1 MYAYQIRILIV
12 TIIDMKQ
19 YSSELSVQ
27 YLVAL
32 LKAHNIKRVIASPGT
47 TALSFVAS
55 MQCDP
60 FFEMYSCVDERSAAY
75 MAVGLAAETNE
86 PVVITCT
93 GATASR
99 NYLPALTEAYYRKL
113 PILAVTGTQYE
124 GRIGDLHSQ
133 LIDRSSIQKDVAVLS
148 VHIPGLV
155 ETSSFEEKRHAQVE
169 MNRAIT
175 ALTRHGGGPVHINL
189 QTLYSWDFSVAKLPE
204 VKMVR
209 RMTYGTVEQ
218 FPEMPEGRIAIFVGS
233 HNTFNQ
239 ELTDAIDTFCASRNA
254 VVFCDHTSGY
264 YGKYKVNFSLEAVQ
278 ETYTSP
284 LTKMDLC
291 IHIGEI
297 SAEYGSVGMPKK
309 EVWRVSE
316 DGEIRDQFNALSY
329 IFEMTE
335 SDFFRFYTIEN
346 AEPQEEYLKACHEEY
361 DRIFSR
367 MPEMGF
373 TNIWAAS
380 MIAPKLPNGSSL
392 HLGILNSVRSWN
404 LFQIPKS
411 VTSFANVGGFGIDG
425 SISTVIGASLANKN
439 KLYFC
444 IVGDL
449 AFFYDM
455 NSLGNRHVG
464 NNVRLLIVNNGRGTE
479 FRNFYHVGST
489 FGDDADAY
497 IAAAGHYGVQSKNL
511 VKNYTQDLGYE
522 YLSASTKEEFLSVYN
537 RFVTP
542 EITQKPMVLEIFTD
556 SEDESNTLKRIWNI
570 ETTQSGALKNN
581 VRKLA
586 IKLYQT
592 SLGNTIMKIL
602 GKSGL
607 SIVRKM
613 LSK

>member
-1 MYAYQIRILIV
+1 
-12 TIIDMKQ
+12 MKK
-19 YSSELSVQ
+19 YSSEISVQ

-55 MQCDP
+55 MQSDP

-75 MAVGLAAETNE
+75 MAVGMAAETNE

-175 ALTRHGGGPVHINL
+175 ALTRRGGGPVHINL
-189 QTLYSWDFSVAKLPE
+189 QTLYSRDFSVKELPE
-204 VKMVR
+204 VKVIQ
-209 RMTYGTVEQ
+209 RMSYSTVEQ
-218 FPEMPEGRIAIFVGS
+218 FPEMPLGRVAIWVGS
-233 HNTFNQ
+233 HNTFSR
-239 ELTDAIDTFCASRNA
+239 ELTEAIDHFCASRDA

-264 YGKYKVNFSLEAVQ
+264 YGQYKVNFSLVAVQ
-278 ETYTSP
+278 ETYSSP
-284 LTKMDLC
+284 LSKLDLC

-297 SAEYGSVGMPKK
+297 SAEYGSLSMQKK

-316 DGEIRDQFNALSY
+316 DGEIRDQFNKLSY

-335 SDFFRFYTIEN
+335 ADFFRFYTLEN
-346 AEPQEEYLKACHEEY
+346 NEHKDNFLKACREEY
-361 DRIFSR
+361 DNVFKR
-367 MPEMGF
+367 MPEMKF

-380 MIAPKLPNGSSL
+380 MIIPKLPIGSVL
-392 HLGILNSVRSWN
+392 HLGILNSLRSWN
-404 LFQIPKS
+404 LFQLPNG

-425 SISTVIGASLANKN
+425 SVSTVIGASLMNKN
-439 KLYFC
+439 KMYFC
-444 IVGDL
+444 VVGDL

-455 NSLGNRHVG
+455 NSLGNRHIG
-464 NNVRLLIVNNGRGTE
+464 NNVRILIVNNGRGTE

-497 IAAAGHYGVQSKNL
+497 IAAAGHYGNKSKSL
-511 VKNYTQDLGYE
+511 VKNYAQDLGYE
-522 YLSASTKEEFLSVYN
+522 YLSASNKDEFLRVYDK
-537 RFVTP
+537 FIDP
-542 EITQKPMVLEIFTD
+542 KLSDKPIVFEIFTE
-556 SEDESNTLKRIWNI
+556 SSDESSTLKAIWNI
-570 ETTQSGALKNN
+570 ESTKSGTLKNEIKKKA
-581 VRKLA
+581 VR
-586 IKLYQT
+586 LYHTEVGQT
-592 SLGNTIMKIL
+592 LIKIL
-602 GKSGL
+602 GEKGISF
-607 SIVRKM
+607 VKKM
-613 LSK
+613 LRK

>member
-1 MYAYQIRILIV
+1 
-12 TIIDMKQ
+12 MKQ

-32 LKAHNIKRVIASPGT
+32 LKEHNIKRVIASPGT

-55 MQCDP
+55 MQCDS

-75 MAVGLAAETNE
+75 MAVGMAAETNE

-113 PILAVTGTQYE
+113 PVLAVTGTQYE

-169 MNRAIT
+169 INRAIT

-189 QTLYSWDFSVAKLPE
+189 QTLYSRDFSVKVLPE
-204 VKMVR
+204 VKAIK
-209 RMTYGTVEQ
+209 RMTYGTVED
-218 FPEMPEGRIAIFVGS
+218 FPNMPEGQIAIWVGS
-233 HNTFNQ
+233 HKTFDK
-239 ELTDAIDTFCASRNA
+239 ELTDAIDHFCASRNA

-264 YGKYKVNFSLEAVQ
+264 YGKYKVNFSLVAVQ
-278 ETYTSP
+278 ETYSSP
-284 LTKMDLC
+284 LSKIDLC

-297 SAEYGSVGMPKK
+297 SAEYGSLSIQKK

-316 DGEIRDQFNALSY
+316 DGEIRDQFNKLSY
-329 IFEMTE
+329 IFEITE
-335 SDFFRFYTIEN
+335 SDFFRYYTIDNSEI
-346 AEPQEEYLKACHEEY
+346 QDSYLKACQEEY
-361 DRIFSR
+361 DSIFSR

-380 MIAPKLPNGSSL
+380 MIAPKLPKGSSL

-404 LFQIPKS
+404 LFQLPKD

-425 SISTVIGASLANKN
+425 CISTMIGASLMNKD

-444 IVGDL
+444 VVGDL

-455 NSLGNRHVG
+455 NSLGNRHIG
-464 NNVRLLIVNNGRGTE
+464 NNVRILIVNNGRGTE
-479 FRNFYHVGST
+479 FRNFYHVGSM

-497 IAAAGHYGVQSKNL
+497 IAAAGHFGNQSRSL
-511 VKNYTQDLGYE
+511 VKNYAQDLGYD
-522 YLSASTKEEFLSVYN
+522 YIAASNKKEFVDVYEKFIN
-537 RFVTP
+537 PT
-542 EITQKPMVLEIFTD
+542 ITEKPIVFELFTD
-556 SEDESNTLKRIWNI
+556 SQDESNTLKAIWNI
-570 ETTQSGALKNN
+570 ESSKSGSIKNMLKKTA
-581 VRKLA
+581 VKIYR
-586 IKLYQT
+586 T
-592 SLGNTIMKIL
+592 ELGSSIIKIL
-602 GKSGL
+602 GKKGL
-607 SIVRKM
+607 SLIKKS
-613 LSK
+613 LEK

>member
-1 MYAYQIRILIV
+1 
-12 TIIDMKQ
+12 MKR

-32 LKAHNIKRVIASPGT
+32 LKTHNIKRVIASPGT

-55 MQCDP
+55 LQYDP

-133 LIDRSSIQKDVAVLS
+133 LIDRSAIQKDVAVLS
-148 VHIPGLV
+148 VHIPGLL
-155 ETSSFEEKRHAQVE
+155 ETSSFEEKRHIQVE
-169 MNRAIT
+169 LNRAIT

-189 QTLYSWDFSVAKLPE
+189 QTLYSRDFSVGQLPE
-204 VKMVR
+204 VKAIK
-209 RMTYGTVEQ
+209 RMTYGTVDQ
-218 FPEMPEGRIAIFVGS
+218 FPEMPIGRVAIFVGS
-233 HNTFNQ
+233 HNTFSR
-239 ELTDAIDTFCASRNA
+239 ELTEAIDNFCASRNA

-264 YGKYKVNFSLEAVQ
+264 YGKYKVNFSLVAVQ
-278 ETYTSP
+278 ETYTSS
-284 LTKMDLC
+284 LTYLDLC

-297 SAEYGSVGMPKK
+297 SAEYGSLAMPKK

-316 DGEIRDQFNALSY
+316 DGEIRDQFNKLTH

-335 SDFFRFYTIEN
+335 ADFFRFYTLDNVES
-346 AEPQEEYLKACHEEY
+346 QDSYLKACREEY
-361 DRIFSR
+361 NQVFSK

-373 TNIWAAS
+373 SNIWAAS
-380 MIAPKLPNGSSL
+380 KIAPRLPSGSTL

-404 LFQIPKS
+404 LFQLPEG

-425 SISTVIGASLANKN
+425 CISTVIGASLANKE
-439 KLYFC
+439 KLFFC
-444 IVGDL
+444 VVGDL

-455 NSLGNRHVG
+455 NSLGNRHIG
-464 NNVRLLIVNNGRGTE
+464 NNIRLLIVNNGRGTE

-489 FGDDADAY
+489 FGDAADPY
-497 IAAAGHYGVQSKNL
+497 IAAAGHFGKQSRSL
-511 VKNYTQDLGYE
+511 VKNYALDLGYE
-522 YLSASTKEEFLSVYN
+522 YMSASNKEEFMAVYE
-537 RFVTP
+537 RYLTP
-542 EITQKPMVLEIFTD
+542 EVTDRAMVFEIFTD
-556 SEDESNTLKRIWNI
+556 SADESNTLKAIWNI
-570 ETTQSGALKNN
+570 ETTKSGALKNEVKN
-581 VRKLA
+581 VV

-592 SLGNTIMKIL
+592 KVGKAMLKIMGKNGISLVKKL
-602 GKSGL
+602 L
-607 SIVRKM
+607 RR
-613 LSK
+613 

>member
-1 MYAYQIRILIV
+1 
-12 TIIDMKQ
+12 MKQ

-75 MAVGLAAETNE
+75 MAVGMAAETNE

-155 ETSSFEEKRHAQVE
+155 ETSSFEEKRHVQVE
-169 MNRAIT
+169 LNRAIT
-175 ALTRHGGGPVHINL
+175 ALTRRGGGPVHINL
-189 QTLYSWDFSVAKLPE
+189 QTLYSRDFSVKELPD
-204 VKMVR
+204 VKAIR
-209 RMTYGTVEQ
+209 RLTYGTIDE
-218 FPEMPEGRIAIFVGS
+218 FPNMPQGHIAIWVGS
-233 HNTFNQ
+233 HKTFSR
-239 ELTDAIDTFCASRNA
+239 ELTEAIDNFCASRNA

-264 YGKYKVNFSLEAVQ
+264 YGKYKVNFSLVAVQ
-278 ETYTSP
+278 ESYCSP
-284 LTKMDLC
+284 LSKLDLC

-297 SAEYGSVGMPKK
+297 SAEYGSLAMPKK

-316 DGEIRDQFNALSY
+316 DGEIRDQFNKLSY

-335 SDFFRFYTIEN
+335 ADFFRYYTIEGREVYDSYLKECN
-346 AEPQEEYLKACHEEY
+346 EEYNMIFK
-361 DRIFSR
+361 RI
-367 MPEMGF
+367 PEMGF

-380 MIAPKLPNGSSL
+380 MLAPKLPKGSVL
-392 HLGILNSVRSWN
+392 HLGILNSIRSWN
-404 LFQIPKS
+404 LFQLPEG

-425 SISTVIGASLANKN
+425 CVSTMLGASLIHKE

-444 IVGDL
+444 VVGDL

-455 NSLGNRHVG
+455 NSLGNRHIG
-464 NNVRLLIVNNGRGTE
+464 NNVRILIVNNGRGTE

-489 FGDDADAY
+489 FGDDADPY
-497 IAAAGHYGVQSKNL
+497 IAAAGHFGNQSKSL
-511 VKNYTQDLGYE
+511 VKNYAQDLGYE
-522 YLSASTKEEFLSVYN
+522 YLSASNKDEFIKVYMRFLS
-537 RFVTP
+537 P
-542 EITQKPMVLEIFTD
+542 EITDRPMVFEIFTD
-556 SEDESNTLKRIWNI
+556 SKDESDTLKSIWNI
-570 ETTQSGALKNN
+570 ETTKSGTLKNTI
-581 VRKLA
+581 KKAA
-586 IKLYQT
+586 IRLYRTEIGATLIQ
-592 SLGNTIMKIL
+592 IL
-602 GKSGL
+602 GKKGV
-607 SIVRKM
+607 SIIRNK

>member
-1 MYAYQIRILIV
+1 
-12 TIIDMKQ
+12 MKQ

-124 GRIGDLHSQ
+124 GRIGHLHSQ
-133 LIDRSSIQKDVAVLS
+133 LIDRSVLPKDVAVLS

-155 ETSSFEEKRHAQVE
+155 ETSNFEEKRHAQVE
-169 MNRAIT
+169 MNRAIS

-189 QTLYSWDFSVAKLPE
+189 QTLYSWDFSVASLPE
-204 VKMVR
+204 VKVVK
-209 RMTYGTVEQ
+209 RMTYGTIDN
-218 FPEMPEGRIAIFVGS
+218 FPNITHGRIAIFVGS
-233 HNTFNQ
+233 HKTFSN
-239 ELTDAIDTFCASRNA
+239 ELNDAIDAFCASRNA

-264 YGKYKVNFSLEAVQ
+264 YGKYKVNFSLVAVQ
-278 ETYTSP
+278 ESYTSP
-284 LTKMDLC
+284 LSKLDLC

-297 SAEYGSVGMPKK
+297 SAEYGSIGMAKN

-316 DGEIRDQFNALSY
+316 DGEIRDQFNTLSY

-335 SDFFRFYTIEN
+335 VDFFRFYTLEN
-346 AEPQEEYLKACHEEY
+346 NGNHDEYLQECREEY
-361 DRIFSR
+361 DRLFKR
-367 MPEMGF
+367 MPEIGY

-380 MIAPKLPNGSSL
+380 MIVPKLPKGCAL

-404 LFQIPKS
+404 LFELPVG

-425 SISTVIGASLANKN
+425 CVSTVIGASLVNRD

-444 IVGDL
+444 VVGDL

-464 NNVRLLIVNNGRGTE
+464 NNIRLLIVNNGKGTE

-489 FGDDADAY
+489 FGDDADAF
-497 IAAAGHYGVQSKNL
+497 IAAAGHYGKQSRSL
-511 VKNYTQDLGYE
+511 IKNYARDLGYE
-522 YLSASTKEEFLSVYN
+522 YLSASNREEFLSVYE

-542 EITQKPMVLEIFTD
+542 EITDKPMVFEIFTD
-556 SEDESNTLKRIWNI
+556 SIEESNALKKVWNI
-570 ETTQSGALKNN
+570 ETTQSGVLKNR
-581 VRKLA
+581 VRKTA
-586 IKLYQT
+586 VKLYQT
-592 SLGNTIMKIL
+592 PLGNSIIKIL
-602 GKSGL
+602 GKNGL

-613 LSK
+613 LSN

>member
-1 MYAYQIRILIV
+1 
-12 TIIDMKQ
+12 MKH

-55 MQCDP
+55 MQCDS

-99 NYLPALTEAYYRKL
+99 NYLSALTEAYYRKL

-155 ETSSFEEKRHAQVE
+155 ESSSFEEKRHVQADI
-169 MNRAIT
+169 NRAIT

-189 QTLYSWDFSVAKLPE
+189 QTLYSWDFSVTQLPD
-204 VKMVR
+204 VKTIKR
-209 RMTYGTVEQ
+209 LSYGMIDN
-218 FPEMPEGRIAIFVGS
+218 FPEMPEGRIAIWVGS
-233 HNTFNQ
+233 HNTFS
-239 ELTDAIDTFCASRNA
+239 EDLTNAIDNFCASRNA

-264 YGKYKVNFSLEAVQ
+264 YGKYKVNFSLVAVQ
-278 ETYTSP
+278 KSYTSP
-284 LTKMDLC
+284 LSRIDLC

-297 SAEYGSVGMPKK
+297 SAEYGSLNMPKK

-316 DGEIRDQFNALSY
+316 DGEIRDQFNTLSY

-335 SDFFRFYTIEN
+335 ADFFRFYTIEN
-346 AEPQEEYLKACHEEY
+346 TESQDDYLKDCNKEY
-361 DRIFSR
+361 DKIFAK
-367 MPEMGF
+367 MPDMGF

-380 MIAPKLPNGSSL
+380 VLSSKLPQGSAL
-392 HLGILNSVRSWN
+392 HLGILNSIRSWN
-404 LFQIPKS
+404 LFKLPKGI
-411 VTSFANVGGFGIDG
+411 TSFANVGGYGIDG
-425 SISTVIGASLANKN
+425 SVSTALGASLANKD

-444 IVGDL
+444 VVGDL

-464 NNVRLLIVNNGRGTE
+464 NNIRILIVNNGRGTE

-489 FGDDADAY
+489 FGDEADAY
-497 IAAAGHYGVQSKNL
+497 IAAAGHYGNKSKSL
-511 VKNYTQDLGYE
+511 VKNYAEDLGYE
-522 YLSASTKEEFLSVYN
+522 YISASSKEEFLEKYEKFLS
-537 RFVTP
+537 P
-542 EITQKPMVLEIFTD
+542 IITEKPIVFEIFTD
-556 SEDESNTLKRIWNI
+556 SENESNTLKNIWNI
-570 ETTQSGALKNN
+570 ETTKCGTVKNS
-581 VRKLA
+581 VRNIA
-586 IKLYQT
+586 VKLYQT
-592 SLGNTIMKIL
+592 QIGNTLIKIL
-602 GKSGL
+602 GKNG
-607 SIVRKM
+607 IAVVRKM
-613 LSK
+613 LSR

>member
-1 MYAYQIRILIV
+1 
-12 TIIDMKQ
+12 MKQ

-55 MQCDP
+55 MQCDSS
-60 FFEMYSCVDERSAAY
+60 FEMYSCVDERSAAY
-75 MAVGLAAETNE
+75 MAVGMAAETNE

-155 ETSSFEEKRHAQVE
+155 ETSSFEEKRHIQVE
-169 MNRAIT
+169 ISRAIT
-175 ALTRHGGGPVHINL
+175 ALFRHGGGPVHINL
-189 QTLYSWDFSVAKLPE
+189 QTLYSRDFSVKELPD
-204 VKMVR
+204 VKVIK
-209 RMTYGTVEQ
+209 RMTYGTVEK
-218 FPEMPEGRIAIFVGS
+218 FPKMPFGRVAIWVGS
-233 HNTFNQ
+233 HNTFSKD
-239 ELTDAIDTFCASRNA
+239 LTEAVDKFCASRNA

-264 YGKYKVNFSLEAVQ
+264 YGKYKVNFSLVAVQ
-278 ETYTSP
+278 ETYSSP
-284 LTKMDLC
+284 LSKLDLC

-297 SAEYGSVGMPKK
+297 SAEYGSLAMPKK

-316 DGEIRDQFNALSY
+316 DGEIRDQFNKLSY

-335 SDFFRFYTIEN
+335 ADFFKFYTLEN
-346 AEPQEEYLKACHEEY
+346 MECKDSFLKACHNEY
-361 DRIFSR
+361 NSLFNRL
-367 MPEMGF
+367 PEMGF

-380 MIAPKLPNGSSL
+380 MITPKLPTGSVL
-392 HLGILNSVRSWN
+392 HLGILNSLRSWN
-404 LFQIPKS
+404 LFQLPNG

-425 SISTVIGASLANKN
+425 CISTVLGASLTNKN

-444 IVGDL
+444 VVGDL

-455 NSLGNRHVG
+455 NSLGNRHIG
-464 NNVRLLIVNNGRGTE
+464 NNVRILIVNNGRGTE

-489 FGDDADAY
+489 FGNDADAY
-497 IAAAGHYGVQSKNL
+497 IAAAGHYGNKSKSL
-511 VKNYTQDLGYE
+511 VKNYAEDLGYE
-522 YLSASTKEEFLSVYN
+522 YLSATNKEDFINTYEKFLDPE
-537 RFVTP
+537 VTD
-542 EITQKPMVLEIFTD
+542 KPIVFEIFTD
-556 SEDESNTLKRIWNI
+556 SADESNTLKAIWNI
-570 ETTQSGALKNN
+570 ETSRSGTLKNE
-581 VRKLA
+581 VKKA
-586 IKLYQT
+586 AVKFYQT
-592 SLGNTIMKIL
+592 EVGSTITRIL
-602 GKSGL
+602 GKNGISF
-607 SIVRKM
+607 VRKM
-613 LSK
+613 LEK

>member
-1 MYAYQIRILIV
+1 
-12 TIIDMKQ
+12 MKQ

-60 FFEMYSCVDERSAAY
+60 FFEMYSCIDERSAAY

-155 ETSSFEEKRHAQVE
+155 ETSSFEEKRHVQVE
-169 MNRAIT
+169 LNRAIT

-189 QTLYSWDFSVAKLPE
+189 QTLYSWDFSVSKLPE
-204 VKMVR
+204 VKAIK
-209 RMTYGTVEQ
+209 RMTYGTIEQ
-218 FPEMPEGRIAIFVGS
+218 FPNMPEGRIAIWVGS
-233 HNTFNQ
+233 HNTFNK
-239 ELTDAIDTFCASRNA
+239 ELTDAIDKFCASRNA

-264 YGKYKVNFSLEAVQ
+264 YGKYKVNFSLVAVQ
-278 ETYTSP
+278 RTYISP
-284 LTKMDLC
+284 LTRLDLC

-297 SAEYGSVGMPKK
+297 SAEYGSLGMPKE

-316 DGEIRDQFNALSY
+316 DGEIRDQFNKLTHV
-329 IFEMTE
+329 FEMTE
-335 SDFFRFYTIEN
+335 ADFFRFYTVEGAEN
-346 AEPQEEYLKACHEEY
+346 QDSYHKACHEEY
-361 DRIFSR
+361 DRLFSK

-373 TNIWAAS
+373 TNIWTAS
-380 MIAPKLPNGSSL
+380 MIAPKLPKGCAL

-404 LFQIPKS
+404 LFKIPEGVS
-411 VTSFANVGGFGIDG
+411 SFANVGGFGIDG
-425 SISTVIGASLANKN
+425 SVSTVIGASLANKD
-439 KLYFC
+439 KLFFC

-464 NNVRLLIVNNGRGTE
+464 NNIRLMIVNNGRGTE

-489 FGDDADAY
+489 FGDDADPY
-497 IAAAGHYGVQSKNL
+497 IAAAGHYGNKSKSL
-511 VKNYTQDLGYE
+511 VKNYAQDLGYE
-522 YLSASTKEEFLSVYN
+522 YIHASSKEEFMEVYE
-537 RFVTP
+537 RFMTS
-542 EITQKPMVLEIFTD
+542 EITDKPMVFEIFTN
-556 SEDESNTLKRIWNI
+556 SADESNTLKAIWNI
-570 ETTQSGALKNN
+570 ETTKSGSLKNR
-581 VRKLA
+581 VRGVA
-586 IKLYQT
+586 VKLYQT
-592 SLGNTIMKIL
+592 QLGNTIIQLL
-602 GKSGL
+602 GKNGIAL
-607 SIVRKM
+607 VRKM

>member
-1 MYAYQIRILIV
+1 
-12 TIIDMKQ
+12 MKQ

-55 MQCDP
+55 LQYDP

-133 LIDRSSIQKDVAVLS
+133 LIDRSTIQKDVAVLS
-148 VHIPGLV
+148 VHIPGLL
-155 ETSSFEEKRHAQVE
+155 ETSSFEEKRHIQVE
-169 MNRAIT
+169 LNRAIT

-189 QTLYSWDFSVAKLPE
+189 QTLYSRDFSVSQLPE
-204 VKMVR
+204 VKAIK
-209 RMTYGTVEQ
+209 RMTYGAVDQ
-218 FPEMPEGRIAIFVGS
+218 FPEMPLGRVAIFVGS
-233 HNTFNQ
+233 HNTFSQ
-239 ELTDAIDTFCASRNA
+239 ELTEAVDNFCASRNA

-264 YGKYKVNFSLEAVQ
+264 YGKYKVNFSLVAVQ

-284 LTKMDLC
+284 LTNLDLC

-297 SAEYGSVGMPKK
+297 SAEYGSLAMPKK

-316 DGEIRDQFNALSY
+316 DGEIRDQFNKLTH
-329 IFEMTE
+329 IFEMIE
-335 SDFFRFYTIEN
+335 ADFFRFYTLDN
-346 AEPQEEYLKACHEEY
+346 VEPQNSYLKACREEY
-361 DRIFSR
+361 NQVFSK

-373 TNIWAAS
+373 SNIWVAS
-380 MIAPKLPNGSSL
+380 KIAPRLPVGSTL

-404 LFQIPKS
+404 LFQLPEG

-425 SISTVIGASLANKN
+425 CVSTVIGASLANKE
-439 KLYFC
+439 KLFFC
-444 IVGDL
+444 VVGDL

-455 NSLGNRHVG
+455 NSLGNRHIG
-464 NNVRLLIVNNGRGTE
+464 NNIRLLIVNNGRGTE

-489 FGDDADAY
+489 FGDAADPY
-497 IAAAGHYGVQSKNL
+497 IAAAGHFGKQSRSL
-511 VKNYTQDLGYE
+511 VKNYALDLGYE
-522 YLSASTKEEFLSVYN
+522 YMSASNKEEFMAVYE
-537 RFVTP
+537 RYLTP
-542 EITQKPMVLEIFTD
+542 EVTDKPMVFEIFTD
-556 SEDESNTLKRIWNI
+556 SADESNTLKAIWNI
-570 ETTQSGALKNN
+570 ETTKSGALKNEVRN
-581 VRKLA
+581 VA
-586 IKLYQT
+586 VKLYQT
-592 SLGNTIMKIL
+592 SLGNSIMKIL
-602 GKSGL
+602 GKRGVL
-607 SIVRKM
+607 IVRKM
-613 LSK
+613 LGK

>member
-1 MYAYQIRILIV
+1 
-12 TIIDMKQ
+12 MKQ

-32 LKAHNIKRVIASPGT
+32 LKAHNIKRVVASPGT
-47 TALSFVAS
+47 TALSFVVS

-60 FFEMYSCVDERSAAY
+60 FFEMFSCVDERSAAY

-113 PILAVTGTQYE
+113 PVLAITGTQYE

-148 VHIPGLV
+148 VHIPGLI

-169 MNRAIT
+169 LNRAIT
-175 ALTRHGGGPVHINL
+175 ALIRRGGGPVHINL
-189 QTLYSWDFSVAKLPE
+189 QTLYSWDFSVKQLPE
-204 VKMVR
+204 VKVIK
-209 RMTYGTVEQ
+209 RMTYGTVDR
-218 FPEMPEGRIAIFVGS
+218 FPDMLDGRIAIWVGS
-233 HNTFNQ
+233 HNTFSE
-239 ELTDAIDTFCASRNA
+239 ELTEAIDAFCACRNA

-264 YGKYKVNFSLEAVQ
+264 YGKYKVNFSLVAVQ
-278 ETYTSP
+278 KTYISP
-284 LTKMDLC
+284 LSRIDLC

-297 SAEYGSVGMPKK
+297 SAEYGSLGMPKN

-316 DGEIRDQFNALSY
+316 DGEIRDQFNKLTHV
-329 IFEMTE
+329 FEMTE
-335 SDFFRFYTIEN
+335 ADFFRFYTLDGVK
-346 AEPQEEYLKACHEEY
+346 PQDSYLEACREEYNRVFDK
-361 DRIFSR
+361 

-373 TNIWAAS
+373 TNIWVAS
-380 MIAPKLPNGSSL
+380 MIAPKLPKGCAL

-404 LFQIPKS
+404 LFQIPEG
-411 VTSFANVGGFGIDG
+411 VTSFANVGGYGIDG
-425 SISTVIGASLANKN
+425 SVSTVIGASLANKS

-444 IVGDL
+444 VVGDL

-464 NNVRLLIVNNGRGTE
+464 NNVRLMIVNNGRGTE

-497 IAAAGHYGVQSKNL
+497 IAAAGHYGNMSKSL
-511 VKNYTQDLGYE
+511 VKNYAQDLGYE
-522 YLSASTKEEFLSVYN
+522 YMFASSKEDFLQLYEH
-537 RFVTP
+537 FVTP
-542 EITQKPMVLEIFTD
+542 EITDKPMVFEIFTD
-556 SEDESNTLKRIWNI
+556 SVDESNTLKAIWEI
-570 ETTQSGALKNN
+570 ESTKLGMLKEQARG
-581 VRKLA
+581 VA
-586 IKLYQT
+586 IKMYQT
-592 SLGNTIMKIL
+592 QLGNTIIKLL
-602 GKSGL
+602 GKSG
-607 SIVRKM
+607 IAMIRKM
-613 LSK
+613 LNR

>member
-1 MYAYQIRILIV
+1 
-12 TIIDMKQ
+12 MKQ

-32 LKAHNIKRVIASPGT
+32 LKAHNIKRIIASPGT

-75 MAVGLAAETNE
+75 MAVGMAAETNE

-148 VHIPGLV
+148 VHIPALV
-155 ETSSFEEKRHAQVE
+155 ESSSFEEKRHIQVE

-175 ALTRHGGGPVHINL
+175 ALTRNGGGPVHINL
-189 QTLYSWDFSVAKLPE
+189 QTLYSWDFSVKELPD
-204 VKMVR
+204 VKPIK
-209 RMTYGTVEQ
+209 RMSYSNIDMYPQ
-218 FPEMPEGRIAIFVGS
+218 MPNGRIAIWVGS
-233 HNTFNQ
+233 HNKFSE
-239 ELTDAIDTFCASRNA
+239 ELTEAIDKFCASRNA

-264 YGKYKVNFSLEAVQ
+264 YGKYKVNFSLVAVQ
-278 ETYTSP
+278 KAYTSP
-284 LTKMDLC
+284 LTRIDLC

-297 SAEYGSVGMPKK
+297 SAEYGSLAMPKK

-316 DGEIRDQFNALSY
+316 DGEIRDQFNSLTH

-335 SDFFRFYTIEN
+335 ADFFGYYTLEGVSN
-346 AEPQEEYLKACHEEY
+346 QDEYLRACREEY
-361 DRIFSR
+361 DNLFKK
-367 MPEMGF
+367 MPELSF

-380 MIAPKLPNGSSL
+380 MIAPRLPKGSAL

-404 LFQIPKS
+404 LFQLPEG
-411 VTSFANVGGFGIDG
+411 VTSYANVGGFGIDG
-425 SISTVIGASLANKN
+425 CISTVIGASLADKN
-439 KLYFC
+439 KLFF
-444 IVGDL
+444 VVLGDL

-464 NNVRLLIVNNGRGTE
+464 NNVRILIVNNGRGTE

-497 IAAAGHYGVQSKNL
+497 IAAAGHYGNKSKSL
-511 VKNYTQDLGYE
+511 VRNFSQDLGYE
-522 YLSASTKEEFLSVYN
+522 YISASTKDEFLNVYEYFLSTEEKD
-537 RFVTP
+537 R
-542 EITQKPMVLEIFTD
+542 PMVFEIFTD
-556 SEDESNTLKRIWNI
+556 SSDESDTLKRIWEI
-570 ETTQSGALKNN
+570 ESSKSGELKNSI
-581 VRKLA
+581 RKVA
-586 IKLYQT
+586 TKLYQT
-592 SLGNTIMKIL
+592 HLGDTLIKIL
-602 GKSGL
+602 GKRGTAL
-607 SIVRKM
+607 VRRM
-613 LSK
+613 LSR

>member
-1 MYAYQIRILIV
+1 MNR
-12 TIIDMKQ
+12 

-32 LKAHNIKRVIASPGT
+32 LKAHGIKRVIASPGT

-55 MQCDP
+55 LQYDHY
-60 FFEMYSCVDERSAAY
+60 FEMYSCVDERSAAY
-75 MAVGLAAETNE
+75 MAVGMAAETNE

-133 LIDRSSIQKDVAVLS
+133 LIDRSSIQKDVAVYS
-148 VHIPGLV
+148 VHIPGLL
-155 ETSSFEEKRHAQVE
+155 ETSSFEEKRHVQVNF
-169 MNRAIT
+169 NRAIT
-175 ALTRHGGGPVHINL
+175 ALTRKGGGPVHINL
-189 QTLYSWDFSVAKLPE
+189 QTLYSRNFSVDKLPE
-204 VKMVR
+204 VKPIKR
-209 RMTYGTVEQ
+209 IGYSNIHD
-218 FPEMPEGRIAIFVGS
+218 FPEMPDGRIAIFVGS
-233 HNTFNQ
+233 HNTFSK
-239 ELTDAIDTFCASRNA
+239 ELTDAIDNFCSSRNA

-264 YGKYKVNFSLEAVQ
+264 YGRYKVNFSLVAVQ

-284 LTKMDLC
+284 LSRMDLC

-297 SAEYGSVGMPKK
+297 SAEYGSLGMSKK

-316 DGEIRDQFNALSY
+316 DGEIRDLFNKLTH

-335 SDFFRFYTIEN
+335 TDFFCFYTLDKIEGQDSYL
-346 AEPQEEYLKACHEEY
+346 QECKKEYQK
-361 DRIFSR
+361 IFNK
-367 MPEMGF
+367 MPELPF
-373 TNIWAAS
+373 TNLWAAS
-380 MIAPKLPNGSSL
+380 LIAPKLPEECSL
-392 HLGILNSVRSWN
+392 HLGILNSTRSWN
-404 LFQIPKS
+404 LFQLPKN

-425 SISTVIGASLANKN
+425 GVSSLIGASLVNKN
-439 KLYFC
+439 KLYFGV
-444 IVGDL
+444 VGDL

-497 IAAAGHYGVQSKNL
+497 IAAAGHYGNQSKNL
-511 VKNYTQDLGYE
+511 VKHYAEDLGYE
-522 YLSASTKEEFLSVYN
+522 YLCANTKDEFLGIYD

-542 EITQKPMVLEIFTD
+542 CIAKKPIVFEIFTD
-556 SEDESNTLKRIWNI
+556 SSDESSALKQIWNI
-570 ETTQSGALKNN
+570 ETTQSGSLKKEIRN
-581 VRKLA
+581 VA
-586 IKLYQT
+586 VKLYQ
-592 SLGNTIMKIL
+592 SPVSNTIMKIL
-602 GKSGL
+602 GKRGIGL
-607 SIVRKM
+607 VRKM
-613 LSK
+613 LSR

>member
-218 FPEMPEGRIAIFVGS
+218 FTEMEEGIIGIVVGS
-233 HNTFNQ
+233 
-239 ELTDAIDTFCASRNA
+239 
-254 VVFCDHTSGY
+254 
-264 YGKYKVNFSLEAVQ
+264 
-278 ETYTSP
+278 
-284 LTKMDLC
+284 
-291 IHIGEI
+291 
-297 SAEYGSVGMPKK
+297 
-309 EVWRVSE
+309 
-316 DGEIRDQFNALSY
+316 
-329 IFEMTE
+329 
-335 SDFFRFYTIEN
+335 
-346 AEPQEEYLKACHEEY
+346 
-361 DRIFSR
+361 
-367 MPEMGF
+367 
-373 TNIWAAS
+373 
-380 MIAPKLPNGSSL
+380 
-392 HLGILNSVRSWN
+392 
-404 LFQIPKS
+404 
-411 VTSFANVGGFGIDG
+411 
-425 SISTVIGASLANKN
+425 
-439 KLYFC
+439 
-444 IVGDL
+444 
-449 AFFYDM
+449 
-455 NSLGNRHVG
+455 
-464 NNVRLLIVNNGRGTE
+464 
-479 FRNFYHVGST
+479 
-489 FGDDADAY
+489 
-497 IAAAGHYGVQSKNL
+497 
-511 VKNYTQDLGYE
+511 
-522 YLSASTKEEFLSVYN
+522 
-537 RFVTP
+537 
-542 EITQKPMVLEIFTD
+542 
-556 SEDESNTLKRIWNI
+556 
-570 ETTQSGALKNN
+570 
-581 VRKLA
+581 
-586 IKLYQT
+586 
-592 SLGNTIMKIL
+592 
-602 GKSGL
+602 
-607 SIVRKM
+607 
-613 LSK
+613 

>member
-1 MYAYQIRILIV
+1 
-12 TIIDMKQ
+12 MKQ

-27 YLVAL
+27 YLVTL

-75 MAVGLAAETNE
+75 MAVGMAAETNE
-86 PVVITCT
+86 SVVITCT

-169 MNRAIT
+169 INRAIT

-189 QTLYSWDFSVAKLPE
+189 QTLYSRDFSVSKLPE
-204 VKMVR
+204 VKTIK
-209 RMTYGTVEQ
+209 RMTYGTVEK
-218 FPEMPEGRIAIFVGS
+218 FPQMPEGRIAIFIGS
-233 HNTFNQ
+233 HNTFSQ
-239 ELTDAIDTFCASRNA
+239 ELTDAIDGFCASRNA

-264 YGKYKVNFSLEAVQ
+264 YGKYKINFSLVAVQ

-284 LTKMDLC
+284 LTIIDLC

-297 SAEYGSVGMPKK
+297 SAEYGSLAMPKK

-316 DGEIRDQFNALSY
+316 DGEIRDQFNKLTH

-335 SDFFRFYTIEN
+335 ADFFRFYTIEN
-346 AEPQEEYLKACHEEY
+346 ADSQDSYLKACHVEY
-361 DRIFSR
+361 ERVFSN
-367 MPEMGF
+367 MPKMGF

-380 MIAPKLPNGSSL
+380 MIAPKLPKGSAL

-404 LFQIPKS
+404 LFQIPEG

-425 SISTVIGASLANKN
+425 SVSTVIGASLINKE

-464 NNVRLLIVNNGRGTE
+464 NNVRLMIVNNGRGTE

-497 IAAAGHYGVQSKNL
+497 IAAAGHYGSKSKNL
-511 VKNYTQDLGYE
+511 VKNYVLDLGYE
-522 YLSASTKEEFLSVYN
+522 YMSATTKEEFINVYE
-537 RFVTP
+537 RFMIP
-542 EITQKPMVLEIFTD
+542 DITDKPMVFEIFTD
-556 SEDESNTLKRIWNI
+556 SADESNTLKEIWNI
-570 ETTQSGALKNN
+570 ETTKSGALKNEIKS
-581 VRKLA
+581 VA

-592 SLGNTIMKIL
+592 EVGATITRLI
-602 GKSGL
+602 GKKGL
-607 SIVRKM
+607 SIVRKVIG
-613 LSK
+613 K

>member
-1 MYAYQIRILIV
+1 
-12 TIIDMKQ
+12 MKQ

-32 LKAHNIKRVIASPGT
+32 LKAHNIKRVITSPGT

-124 GRIGDLHSQ
+124 GRIGNLHSQ

-155 ETSSFEEKRHAQVE
+155 ETSSFEEKRHVQVE
-169 MNRAIT
+169 INRAIT
-175 ALTRHGGGPVHINL
+175 ALTRQGGGPVHINL
-189 QTLYSWDFSVAKLPE
+189 QTLYSRDFSVSTLPE
-204 VKMVR
+204 VKIIK
-209 RMTYGTVEQ
+209 RMTYGTVNQ

-233 HNTFNQ
+233 HNTFSK
-239 ELTDAIDTFCASRNA
+239 ELTDAIDGFCASRNA

-264 YGKYKVNFSLEAVQ
+264 YGKYKVNFSLVAVQ

-284 LTKMDLC
+284 LTKIDLC

-297 SAEYGSVGMPKK
+297 SAEYGSLAMPKK

-316 DGEIRDQFNALSY
+316 DGEIRDQFKKLTY

-335 SDFFRFYTIEN
+335 ADFFRFYTVEN
-346 AEPQEEYLKACHEEY
+346 AESQEEYLKACHDEY
-361 DRIFSR
+361 DRVFSK
-367 MPEMGF
+367 MPKMEF
-373 TNIWAAS
+373 SNIWAAS
-380 MIAPKLPNGSSL
+380 MIIPNLPEGCAL

-404 LFQIPKS
+404 LFQIPKGI
-411 VTSFANVGGFGIDG
+411 TSFANVGGFGIDG
-425 SISTVIGASLANKN
+425 CVSTVIGASFANKD

-444 IVGDL
+444 VVGDL

-464 NNVRLLIVNNGRGTE
+464 NNVRILIVNNGRGTE

-489 FGDDADAY
+489 FGNDADAY
-497 IAAAGHYGVQSKNL
+497 IAAAGHYGKQSKSL
-511 VKNYTQDLGYE
+511 VKNYAQDLGYE
-522 YLSASTKEEFLSVYN
+522 YMAASNKEEFLAIYK
-537 RFVTP
+537 RFITS
-542 EITQKPMVLEIFTD
+542 EITDKPIVFEIFTD
-556 SEDESNTLKRIWNI
+556 SCYESSTLKDIWNI
-570 ETTQSGALKNN
+570 ETTKSGALKKEIKS
-581 VRKLA
+581 VA
-586 IKLYQT
+586 IKYYQT
-592 SLGNTIMKIL
+592 EVGSTIIRL
-602 GKSGL
+602 IGKKGL
-607 SIVRKM
+607 SIVRRM
-613 LSK
+613 LGK

>member
-1 MYAYQIRILIV
+1 
-12 TIIDMKQ
+12 MKQ

-32 LKAHNIKRVIASPGT
+32 LKEHNIKRVIASPGT

-155 ETSSFEEKRHAQVE
+155 ESSTFEEKRHVQVE

-189 QTLYSWDFSVAKLPE
+189 QTLYSRDFSVSSLPK
-204 VKMVR
+204 VKAIR
-209 RMTYGTVEQ
+209 RMTYGTVDM
-218 FPEMPEGRIAIFVGS
+218 FPEMPNGKIAIFVGS
-233 HNTFNQ
+233 HSTFSE
-239 ELTDAIDTFCASRNA
+239 ELTDAIDAFCASRNA

-264 YGKYKVNFSLEAVQ
+264 YGKYKVNFSLVAVQ

-284 LTKMDLC
+284 LTTMDLC

-297 SAEYGSVGMPKK
+297 SAEYGSIAMAKK

-316 DGEIRDQFNALSY
+316 DGEIRDQFNKLSH

-335 SDFFRFYTIEN
+335 VDFFRYYTIEN
-346 AEPQEEYLKACHEEY
+346 AERCDEYLKACHKEY
-361 DRIFSR
+361 ERVFAK

-373 TNIWAAS
+373 TNIWTAS
-380 MIAPKLPNGSSL
+380 MIAPKLPVGSSI

-404 LFQIPKS
+404 LFQIPDG

-425 SISTVIGASLANKN
+425 SVSTVIGASLANKD

-444 IVGDL
+444 VVGDL

-464 NNVRLLIVNNGRGTE
+464 NNVRLMIVNNGRGTE

-497 IAAAGHYGVQSKNL
+497 IAAAGHYGKQSKSL
-511 VKNYTQDLGYE
+511 VKNYAQDLGYE
-522 YLSASTKEEFLSVYN
+522 YMSASTKEEFIAVYE
-537 RFVTP
+537 RFLTPTVTDS
-542 EITQKPMVLEIFTD
+542 PMVFEIFTD
-556 SEDESNTLKRIWNI
+556 SADESSTLKKIWNI
-570 ETTQSGALKNN
+570 ETTTSGALQKELFD
-581 VRKLA
+581 VAKKIYRT
-586 IKLYQT
+586 Q
-592 SLGNTIMKIL
+592 LGETLMKIL
-602 GKSGL
+602 GKSGIG
-607 SIVRKM
+607 IVRKIM
-613 LSK
+613 GR

>member
-1 MYAYQIRILIV
+1 M
-12 TIIDMKQ
+12 MKK

-55 MQCDP
+55 MQCDS

-113 PILAVTGTQYE
+113 PILAVTGTQYV
-124 GRIGDLHSQ
+124 GRIGNLQSQ

-148 VHIPGLV
+148 VHIPSLL
-155 ETSSFEEKRHAQVE
+155 ETSSFEEKRHVQVE
-169 MNRAIT
+169 INRAIT

-189 QTLYSWDFSVAKLPE
+189 QTLYSRDFSINTLPN
-204 VKMVR
+204 VKIIK
-209 RMTYGTVEQ
+209 RMTYGTIDL
-218 FPEMPEGRIAIFVGS
+218 FPKMPEGRIAIFVGS
-233 HNTFNQ
+233 HKTFSQ
-239 ELTDAIDTFCASRNA
+239 ELTDAIDGFCASRNA

-264 YGKYKVNFSLEAVQ
+264 YGKYKVNYSLVAVQ

-284 LTKMDLC
+284 LTKIDLC

-297 SAEYGSVGMPKK
+297 SAEYGSLAMPKK

-316 DGEIRDQFNALSY
+316 DGEIRDQFNKLTY
-329 IFEMTE
+329 LFEMTE
-335 SDFFRFYTIEN
+335 ADFFCFYTIEN
-346 AEPQEEYLKACHEEY
+346 AEPHDEYLKACHEEY
-361 DRIFSR
+361 DRVFSK

-373 TNIWAAS
+373 TNIWAAF
-380 MIAPKLPNGSSL
+380 MIASKLPKGCAL
-392 HLGILNSVRSWN
+392 HLGILNSIRSWN
-404 LFQIPKS
+404 LFQIPED

-425 SISTVIGASLANKN
+425 SVSTVIGASLANKD

-444 IVGDL
+444 VVGDL

-464 NNVRLLIVNNGRGTE
+464 NNVRILIVNNGRGTE

-497 IAAAGHYGVQSKNL
+497 IAAAGHYGMQSKSL
-511 VKNYTQDLGYE
+511 VKNYAQDLGYE
-522 YLSASTKEEFLSVYN
+522 YLAATTKEEFLNVYA
-537 RFVTP
+537 RFITP
-542 EITQKPMVLEIFTD
+542 KLTNKPMVFEIFTE
-556 SEDESNTLKRIWNI
+556 SADESSTLKEIWNI
-570 ETTQSGALKNN
+570 ETTKSGALKNELRTIS
-581 VRKLA
+581 VKL
-586 IKLYQT
+586 LQT
-592 SLGNTIMKIL
+592 EAGGTIMRLIGKKGLGLIRNIL
-602 GKSGL
+602 GK
-607 SIVRKM
+607 
-613 LSK
+613 

>member
-1 MYAYQIRILIV
+1 
-12 TIIDMKQ
+12 MKQ
-19 YSSELSVQ
+19 YSNELSVQ

-155 ETSSFEEKRHAQVE
+155 ETSSCEEKRHVQVE
-169 MNRAIT
+169 INRAIT
-175 ALTRHGGGPVHINL
+175 ALSRHGGGPVHINL
-189 QTLYSWDFSVAKLPE
+189 QTLYSRDFSISKLPE
-204 VKMVR
+204 VRVIK
-209 RMTYGTVEQ
+209 RMTYAMADV
-218 FPEMPEGRIAIFVGS
+218 FPQMPKGRVAIFVGS
-233 HNTFNQ
+233 HNTFSK
-239 ELTDAIDTFCASRNA
+239 ELTEAIDRFCASRNA

-264 YGKYKVNFSLEAVQ
+264 YGKYKVNFSLVAVQ

-284 LTKMDLC
+284 LTRMDLC

-297 SAEYGSVGMPKK
+297 SAEYGSIGMPKK

-316 DGEIRDQFNALSY
+316 DGEIRDQFNTLSI
-329 IFEMTE
+329 IFEMDE
-335 SDFFRFYTIEN
+335 ADFFRYYTIEN
-346 AEPQEEYLKACHEEY
+346 IDSKNEYFEECQKEY
-361 DRIFSR
+361 DRVFSK
-367 MPEMGF
+367 MPQMGF

-380 MIAPKLPNGSSL
+380 MISPELPKGCAL
-392 HLGILNSVRSWN
+392 HLGILNSIRSWN
-404 LFQIPKS
+404 LFRIPEG

-425 SISTVIGASLANKN
+425 SVSSVIGASLANKE
-439 KLYFC
+439 KLYYC

-497 IAAAGHYGVQSKNL
+497 IAAAGHYGKQSKSL
-511 VKNYTQDLGYE
+511 VKNYAQDLGYE
-522 YLSASTKEEFLSVYN
+522 YMAASNKEEFIRVYK

-542 EITQKPMVLEIFTD
+542 KITDKPMVFEIFTD
-556 SEDESNTLKRIWNI
+556 SVDESKTLKEIWNI
-570 ETTQSGALKNN
+570 ETTKSGVLKNELKSMA
-581 VRKLA
+581 VKF
-586 IKLYQT
+586 YQT
-592 SLGNTIMKIL
+592 EIGSAVIKII
-602 GKSGL
+602 GKKGFAF
-607 SIVRKM
+607 VRNM
-613 LSK
+613 LKK